1 MVILNKPNSKII
13 HQGDE
18 MFTILHIVN
27 RTQFV
32 NQNNTINRTSLGYMV
47 QWCGGDKVVQE
58 NNKLLICS
66 KIEDAQYETI

>member
-32 NQNNTINRTSLGYMV
+32 DQNNTINRTSLGYMV
-47 QWCGGDKVVQE
+47 QWCGGDKVVQKDD
-58 NNKLLICS
+58 KLLICS

>member
-1 MVILNKPNSKII
+1 MQVLSKPNSKIFV
-13 HQGDE
+13 QGEE

-32 NQNNTINRTSLGYMV
+32 DKTNTINRTSLGYMV
-47 QWCGGDKVVQE
+47 QWCGGDKVVQHDD
-58 NNKLLICS
+58 KLLICS